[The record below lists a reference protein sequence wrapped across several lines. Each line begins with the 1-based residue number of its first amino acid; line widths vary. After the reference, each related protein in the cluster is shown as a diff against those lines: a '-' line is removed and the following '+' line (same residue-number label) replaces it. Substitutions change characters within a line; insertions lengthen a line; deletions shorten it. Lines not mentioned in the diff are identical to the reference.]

1 MKLFRILKLAWQNF
15 WRNRLLSLAA
25 TLITSL
31 TVITV
36 ITLMVLNFFADAF
49 VEKIHNRIDMEI
61 YLMDD
66 AKNSDLQ
73 NLQNELESN
82 ADITSVTFISKAEAL
97 EIWRQKM
104 ANKPKLIDI
113 VSAEDNPL
121 PASFKVKMKDPEKIK
136 QLAADLKSKYG
147 SETIE
152 YISTEND
159 QKIIDQIVSTTKK
172 AKMAGYLLFALFL
185 IISILIVFN
194 TMRITIFTR
203 REEIEIMKLVGAT
216 NTYIR
221 WPFIIEAL
229 LYGIFAA
236 AASLIGGYF
245 ILTFA
250 NPKILAYTG
259 IDVLLLFETNGLLIF
274 AAAFGLG
281 IILSTAASMTA
292 IRKYLKIQ

>member
-31 TVITV
+31 TIITV

-159 QKIIDQIVSTTKK
+159 QKIIDQIVNTTKK

-292 IRKYLKIQ
+292 IRKYLKI